1 MAKNQSARVVGNTMG
16 IFSFSFWLLAC
27 ASFHFK
33 SLAIAQTERSLIAL
47 LTLALALAFGAAFL
61 ASKKWFLLLLMPIAV
76 YISLLTTTC
85 G

>member
-1 MAKNQSARVVGNTMG
+1 MAKNRSVQVAGNTMG
-16 IFSFSFWLLAC
+16 VFSFSFWLLAC
-27 ASFHFK
+27 ASFHFE
-33 SLAIAQTERSLIAL
+33 SLGIAQTERKLIAL

-61 ASKKWFLLLLMPIAV
+61 SSKKWFLLLLMPIAV